1 MVTPLNTGAL
11 STTPVAFSTEKKPS
25 PVIAMLV
32 ATLEAEIVPCVVMV
46 ACACA
51 VTPPATCL
59 LGTEVGNEIL
69 EAGPDALVTG
79 GG

>member
-1 MVTPLNTGAL
+1 MTPLNTGTL
-11 STTPVAFSTEKKPS
+11 STTPVAFCTEKKPS

-32 ATLEAEIVPCVVMV
+32 ATLEDEIVPWVVMV
-46 ACACA
+46 AWLGGDAA
-51 VTPPATCL
+51 GDL
-59 LGTEVGNEIL
+59 LARDRGVRDEIL